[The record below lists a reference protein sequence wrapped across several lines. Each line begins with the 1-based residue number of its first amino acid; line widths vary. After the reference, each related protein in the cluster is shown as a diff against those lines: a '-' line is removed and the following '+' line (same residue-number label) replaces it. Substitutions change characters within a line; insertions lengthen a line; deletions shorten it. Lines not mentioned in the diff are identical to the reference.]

1 MAVSIPRA
9 SQRPQ
14 RVPTRRGLRPG
25 TIAVLIAAFVVLP
38 ALLGI
43 GYYHI
48 NVQKSDFLL
57 YYRDA
62 RVGWVYGWSQ
72 LYNLA
77 DFDAITRQLPIHNSD
92 PNAGSLALPL
102 LSWLVAPF
110 ALLPPSIAYAAW
122 FIFLTGV
129 AVLAWKMAAPAV
141 PFGQSS
147 HLAIAAVFLPL
158 VFGMTLGSAVVL
170 VLAAVAACW
179 WLIQHNRPI
188 IAGLVLSVTLVRPQ
202 VAWLIPVCLLLAG
215 FGRVFIGYFA
225 GAIAIATG
233 TVLTIPAA
241 SLVAYAHTMG
251 SVGQHPASWQV
262 AAELTV
268 VNLRPWPV
276 ALMLAIAIACVAL
289 TVSVLSRRSQER
301 DAIAMIAG
309 IVGSLLLTP
318 YLHLQDLA
326 LWLPALW
333 LGLRWLPSRRWP
345 LALFPVVAVAN
356 FDLSVRTSMPVL
368 LEVGCLC
375 ALLLSLLGAKRR
387 GVVAVA

>member
-1 MAVSIPRA
+1 MALSIPRA
-9 SQRPQ
+9 SRRPQ
-14 RVPTRRGLRPG
+14 ALSARRGLRRG

-110 ALLPPSIAYAAW
+110 ALLPPSIGYAAW
-122 FIFLTGV
+122 FVFLT
-129 AVLAWKMAAPAV
+129 AIAALAWKMAAPV
-141 PFGQSS
+141 IPFGQWG
-147 HLAIAAVFLPL
+147 HLALAALFLPL

-170 VLAAVAACW
+170 ALAAVAACW
-179 WLIQHNRPI
+179 WLMQQNRPI
-188 IAGLVLSVTLVRPQ
+188 IAGLVLSLTLVRPQ

-215 FGRVFIGYFA
+215 FGRVFIGYLA
-225 GAIAIATG
+225 GAAAVAKA
-233 TVLTIPAA
+233 TVLTIPMA
-241 SLVAYAHTMG
+241 SLVAYAHTIG

-268 VNLRPWPV
+268 LNLRPWPV
-276 ALMLAIAIACVAL
+276 ALILGIAIAALAL
-289 TVSVLSRRSQER
+289 TVSVLSRRSQEP

-309 IVGSLLLTP
+309 ILGSLLLTP

-326 LWLPALW
+326 LLLPALW
-333 LGLRWLPSRRWP
+333 LGLRWLPSRWWP
-345 LALFPVVAVAN
+345 LAVFPVVAVAN
-356 FDLSVRTSMPVL
+356 FDLSVRTPMPVL
-368 LEVGCLC
+368 LEVVCLL
-375 ALLLSLLGAKRR
+375 ALLMSLLGSKRD
-387 GVVAVA
+387 GVPAVA